1 MKELVFF
8 LEEESAKEFLKGI
21 LPRFL
26 PSDVSPIYVTF
37 EGKNDLQ
44 KNLERKLR
52 AWIKPA
58 LGFVVL
64 QDKDHND
71 CIDLKAKLQELCQK
85 SGKSNTLVRI
95 ACHHLE
101 SWYIG
106 NLTTVLPLYNI
117 NNPLKYQSKRKYRN
131 PDALSYACEELK
143 KLTHNQYQKINGSRR
158 IGAAFPIDH
167 NTNRSHSYR
176 VFIEGIHKVISVTA
190 PK

>member
-58 LGFVVL
+58 LGFIVL

-71 CIDLKAKLQELCQK
+71 CIDLKAKLQALCQK

-101 SWYIG
+101 SWYLG
-106 NLTTVLPLYNI
+106 CLETVLPLYGI
-117 NNPLKYQSKRKYRN
+117 NPLKYQSKRKYRN

-143 KLTHNQYQKINGSRR
+143 KLTQNQYQKINGSRQ
-158 IGAAFPIDH
+158 IGAVFPIDQS
-167 NTNRSHSYR
+167 TNRSHSYR
-176 VFIEGIHKVISVTA
+176 VFIDGIQKVIGVT
-190 PK
+190 PNR

>member
-58 LGFVVL
+58 LGFIVL

-117 NNPLKYQSKRKYRN
+117 NPLKYENKYRN
-131 PDALSYACEELK
+131 PDKLSNASEELK

-167 NTNRSHSYR
+167 NANRSHSYR
-176 VFIEGIHKVISVTA
+176 VFVEGIQKLICIT
-190 PK
+190 PNR

>member
-8 LEEESAKEFLKGI
+8 LEEPSAKAFLDAL
-21 LPRFL
+21 LPRLL
-26 PSDVSPIYVTF
+26 PDGVTHLCVPF
-37 EGKNDLQ
+37 RGKNDLQ
-44 KNLERKLR
+44 KKLERKLR

-106 NLTTVLPLYNI
+106 NLGTVLPLYNI
-117 NNPLKYQSKRKYRN
+117 NPLKYENKYRN
-131 PDALSYACEELK
+131 PDKLSNACEELK
-143 KLTHNQYQKINGSRR
+143 KLTHNQYQKISGSRQ

>member
-8 LEEESAKEFLKGI
+8 LEEISAQRFLEGI
-21 LPRFL
+21 LPRLL

-58 LGFVVL
+58 LGFIVL

-117 NNPLKYQSKRKYRN
+117 NPLKYENKYRN
-131 PDALSYACEELK
+131 PDKLSNASEELK
-143 KLTHNQYQKINGSRR
+143 KLTHNQYQKINGSRQ
-158 IGAAFPIDH
+158 IGAVFPIDQS
-167 NTNRSHSYR
+167 TNRSHSYR

>member
-8 LEEESAKEFLKGI
+8 LEEISAQRFLEGI
-21 LPRFL
+21 LPRLL
-26 PSDVSPIYVTF
+26 PSDIHPIYVTF

-52 AWIKPA
+52 EWKRPT
-58 LGFVVL
+58 LGFIIL
-64 QDKDHND
+64 RDKDHED
-71 CIDLKAKLQELCQK
+71 CVALKAHLKKLCVQ
-85 SGKSNTLVRI
+85 SGKTNTLVRI

-158 IGAAFPIDH
+158 IGDAFPIDH